1 MIILKFSD
9 FITQLRKVTLLVSA
23 VAATF
28 YLGAF
33 LWALLPFHIKRV
45 EVRLSDGSE
54 ANPKLEREVERFIAN
69 GISDSL
75 PLLYLKMVFKGD
87 LYRQH
92 LEGLTDYY
100 IRDFQISSFSP
111 KEGVLKVKVW
121 TRKVA
126 AVLNNKYLLSPKGV
140 VFGYLPPKACFK
152 IEDKSRKWYYGDT
165 YRGLNFSFLHK
176 LAEKFDLNF
185 AVVKGSVVTLKGK
198 NFSVAIRKE
207 MLSEKNLP
215 KLERILSGFKEGDG
229 HFQRV
234 ELFGKRIVYVKI
246 IKESSNE

>member
-1 MIILKFSD
+1 MATLKLSD
-9 FITQLRKVTLLVSA
+9 FITQLRRVALLVSA
-23 VAATF
+23 TAATL

-33 LWALLPFHIKRV
+33 LWAVLPLHIKRV
-45 EVRLSDGSE
+45 EARLPDGSE
-54 ANPKLEREVERFIAN
+54 ANPRLEREVEKFIAN

-87 LYRQH
+87 FYRQR

-100 IRDFQISSFSP
+100 VRDFRISSFSP
-111 KEGVLKVKVW
+111 KGGVLRVKVW
-121 TRKVA
+121 TRKAA
-126 AVLNNKYLLSPKGV
+126 AVLNDKYLLSPKGV
-140 VFGYLPPKACFK
+140 VFGYLPPKAFFK
-152 IEDKSRKWYYGDT
+152 IEDKTGKWYYGDT
-165 YRGLNFSFLHK
+165 YRGLDFTFLRQ
-176 LAEKFDLNF
+176 LAEKFDLNL

-198 NFSVAIRKE
+198 NFTVAVRRE

-215 KLERILSGFKEGDG
+215 KLERILSDFKRGDG
-229 HFQRV
+229 HFRKV